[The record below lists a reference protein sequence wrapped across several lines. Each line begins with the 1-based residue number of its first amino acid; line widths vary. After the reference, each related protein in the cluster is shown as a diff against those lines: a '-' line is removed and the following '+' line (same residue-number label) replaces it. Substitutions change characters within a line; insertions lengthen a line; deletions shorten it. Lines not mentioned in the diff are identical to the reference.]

1 MQPILKILNV
11 ALMLLSLSV
20 ASIASAQESPHPATN
35 SITEKVVLPKSVPD
49 PIEPFNRLMWGFNK
63 AFMTDLI
70 RPTSR
75 VYRFIVVKPVRTGIG
90 NFGKNLTYPGRLI
103 NNLLQGKWAG
113 AGDESRRFLFNTTFG
128 VAGFIDVASKRKIP
142 KSEADFGQTFGQWGW
157 DPKCYLMLPF
167 LGPSNER
174 DAVGWAADTASN
186 PLVYVTPYSFD
197 INNPLTYFGV
207 YSYFTY
213 AVMYND
219 LSDSVGEFVRFSRAE
234 MDPYSEIQYAWTFA
248 RKNRVADFQVKGKQ
262 DEASL
267 ETLESVFFTYKDP
280 NFPHIGKTRS
290 VVIPTTGRKLDFTYW
305 LQPKQAP
312 VVYIVPGIG
321 SHRMAQTSLALAE
334 LVHSNG
340 FSVVCV
346 SSAFNSE
353 FMEHAS
359 TAALPGYLPVDG
371 HDLHVALTVID
382 GRLRKQYPNRL
393 GEKALMGYSMGA
405 LHSLFVAATEPTNK
419 LVHFDRYV
427 AINTPVRMLQG
438 IGKLDEFYRAPLKW
452 PAADRTANIENT
464 FLKVAALSKSTL
476 TPQISLPFNEIES
489 KFLIGL
495 TFRLILRDVIYSSQR
510 RNNQHILQEPIR
522 DFRREPVYQEILQ
535 YSYKDYFEKFASP
548 YYQSR
553 DIGSPAAEALEKAGD
568 LHTYER
574 QLAANHNVRI
584 IVNHND
590 FLLTEKDL
598 DWFHATF
605 APEQLTIFTE
615 GGHLGNLFNPIV
627 QKTILEA
634 LGELK
639 PASPK
644 AE

>member
-1 MQPILKILNV
+1 MQSIRKIQTI

-20 ASIASAQESPHPATN
+20 ASGAEAQPQQAGAVTNAATE
-35 SITEKVVLPKSVPD
+35 TFALPKSVPD

-63 AFMTDLI
+63 SFMTDVI

-75 VYRFIVVKPVRTGIG
+75 VYRFVVRKPVRTGIG
-90 NFGKNLTYPGRLI
+90 NFGKNLTYPGRLL
-103 NNLLQGKWAG
+103 NNMLQGKWAG
-113 AGDESRRFLFNTTFG
+113 AGAESRRFFVNTTFG
-128 VAGFIDVASKRKIP
+128 VAGFFDIASKRGIP

-248 RKNRVADFQVKGKQ
+248 RKNRVANFEVKGKQ

-290 VVIPTTGRKLDFTYW
+290 VKIPATGRKLKFTYW
-305 LQPKQAP
+305 LQPKPAP
-312 VVYIVPGIG
+312 VVYLVPGIG

-371 HDLHVALTVID
+371 HDLHVALSVID
-382 GRLRKQYPNRL
+382 ARLRKQYPNHL
-393 GEKALMGYSMGA
+393 GDKALMGYSMGA
-405 LHSLFVAATEPTNK
+405 LHSLFVAATEPTNT

-452 PAADRTANIENT
+452 PAAERTDNIENT

-476 TPQISLPFNEIES
+476 TPQITLPFNEIES

-495 TFRLILRDVIYSSQR
+495 TFRLILRDVIYSSQK
-510 RNNQHILQEPIR
+510 RNNQYILQQPLR
-522 DFRREPVYQEILQ
+522 NFRRDPVYREILQ

-548 YYQSR
+548 YYQSKG
-553 DIGSPAAEALEKAGD
+553 IGSTAGEALEKAGD
-568 LHTYER
+568 LRTYER
-574 QLAANHNVRI
+574 ELAANPNVRI

-590 FLLTEKDL
+590 FLLTEKDVA
-598 DWFHATF
+598 WFHATF

-615 GGHLGNLFNPIV
+615 GGHLGNLFNPVV
-627 QKTILEA
+627 QKSILEA
-634 LGELK
+634 LGGLK
-639 PASPK
+639 SSTK
-644 AE
+644 SN